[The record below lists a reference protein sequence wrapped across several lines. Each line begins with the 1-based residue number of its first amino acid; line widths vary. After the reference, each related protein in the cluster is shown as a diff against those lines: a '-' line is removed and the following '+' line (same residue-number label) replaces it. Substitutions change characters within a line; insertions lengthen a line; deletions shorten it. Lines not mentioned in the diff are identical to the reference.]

1 MARKLS
7 RRQIAKYVASQLLNG
22 SSKDKVLKQLAAYL
36 VDQRRTNEL
45 ASIVRDIAHHLAL
58 AGVVSATVTSAFE
71 LSATTKKLIQDYVKQ
86 QTDAKTV
93 TLTPVIDES
102 VLGGVK
108 ITTPGKELDMT
119 IAHQLIKLR
128 TITKKL

>member
-7 RRQIAKYVASQLLNG
+7 RRQIARYVAGQLLDGG
-22 SSKDKVLKQLAAYL
+22 SRDKTLKQLAAYL

-45 ASIVRDIAHHLAL
+45 ASIVRDIAHHLAQ

-71 LSATTKKLIQDYVKQ
+71 LSAATKKLIQEYVKQ
-86 QTDAKTV
+86 QTSAKTV
-93 TLTPVIDES
+93 TLSEVIDES
-102 VLGGVK
+102 VLGGIK

-119 IAHQLIKLR
+119 VAHQLTKLR